1 MIYLAGDTHG
11 SLDLQ
16 KVEDFFSVER
26 RIRELSKEDYL
37 IILWDTG
44 ICWDDGSHDR
54 WVRKRLQA
62 LPVTILW
69 IDGNHENFN
78 LLEEYP
84 VIEWKGGMVHL
95 IATDILHLMRGYCY
109 EIEGH
114 HFWVFG
120 GGNSIDKIYRIPRVS
135 WWPQE
140 MPNEEEYV
148 NYQKK
153 II

>member
-1 MIYLAGDTHG
+1 M
-11 SLDLQ
+11 
-16 KVEDFFSVER
+16 
-26 RIRELSKEDYL
+26 
-37 IILWDTG
+37 IILGDTG

-78 LLEEYP
+78 LLERYP

-109 EIEGH
+109 DITGYR
-114 HFWVFG
+114 FWVFG
-120 GGNSIDKIYRIPRVS
+120 GGNSIDKIYRIPEIS
-135 WWPQE
+135 WWQQE
-140 MPNEEEYV
+140 MPNEEEYRRGL
-148 NYQKK
+148 K
-153 II
+153 